1 MDFHNNDIGREVKYE
16 YFRDHWFWDR
26 WDWREWA
33 RRVRDYVNDTGNA
46 EFIQEWKTGNPSESE
61 AWARQQYV
69 PQVEVYLLRSLKPRT
84 THSYDKD
91 ANCADLVL
99 DAPARADHSTPRW
112 VW

>member
-1 MDFHNNDIGREVKYE
+1 MDRHEQNNPNPPKGRVMDFHNNDIGREVKYE

-69 PQVEVYLLRSLKPRT
+69 PKWKYI
-84 THSYDKD
+84 YF
-91 ANCADLVL
+91 
-99 DAPARADHSTPRW
+99 AP
-112 VW
+112 